1 MALVRYDPWRNL
13 TDLQNEMNRLFANR
27 LQEPD
32 EANSVLAGEW
42 IPPVD
47 VREDSEQYV
56 IDADVP
62 GVDPNN
68 VDVSLEGDTLTV
80 RGERSQEREVGEASA
95 GLKRSE
101 RIYGTFIR
109 TFHLPESA
117 DADQVKARY
126 NHGVLQITIPKADRA
141 KAKKIKVQH

>member
-13 TDLQNEMNRLFANR
+13 TDLQNEMNRLFADR
-27 LQEPD
+27 LQEP
-32 EANSVLAGEW
+32 EGPSSVLGGDW

-47 VREDSEQYV
+47 VREDNEKYV

-68 VDVSLEGDTLTV
+68 VDVSLEGDTLTI
-80 RGERSQEREVGEASA
+80 RGERSQEREVGEATG

-101 RIYGTFIR
+101 RVYGAFIR

-126 NHGVLQITIPKADRA
+126 NSGVLQITIPKAERA